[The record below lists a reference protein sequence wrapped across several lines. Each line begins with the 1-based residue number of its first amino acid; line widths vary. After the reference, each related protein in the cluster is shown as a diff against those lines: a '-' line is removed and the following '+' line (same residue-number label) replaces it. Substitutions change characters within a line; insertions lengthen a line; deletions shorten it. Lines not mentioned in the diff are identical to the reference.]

1 MTMGITMVIM
11 MMTKTVISFMIT
23 IKTGHYDDDH
33 HDKVQLLYNRV
44 FETNNSE
51 DVWVG
56 VQSSS
61 IVLQSHLAKIQ
72 QKQEF
77 L

>member
-44 FETNNSE
+44 FETNKSE
-51 DVWVG
+51 DV
-56 VQSSS
+56 
-61 IVLQSHLAKIQ
+61 
-72 QKQEF
+72 
-77 L
+77 